1 MHRNPLVLPSDNQ
14 SSEVILQI
22 KVPNSCDVVRETEYG
37 PKLLRRRNVR
47 LLQLQSER
55 YNRTNIC
62 QAGQH

>member
-1 MHRNPLVLPSDNQ
+1 MTLW
-14 SSEVILQI
+14 VILQI